1 MNQEEIIRDEAK
13 NFVIDNLHSHV
24 EGTYYNGYKTFM
36 ADLKNELTNLY
47 LPDKKM
53 IYLDEIK
60 RQVISVKDKHNSN
73 CPTFQSGNTCA
84 TEKDYLKVEFY
95 VQQEIDELP
104 SILKPNEITDKKHKR
119 TKVFVSYSHAD
130 KIWLDKLKR
139 HFKPFKD
146 KIDFWED
153 SQIKPGQEWLKEIE
167 TAMNQTKVA
176 IFLVSADFFA
186 SDFITNKEVPKLLE
200 TAKSEGA
207 LILSVILRPC
217 AFDLFPDLNRYQAA
231 NNPSNPVS
239 AMSEN
244 DAETLWASLV
254 RQVMQMVE

>member
-1 MNQEEIIRDEAK
+1 MTQEEIIRDEAN
-13 NFVIDNLHSHV
+13 NFVRENLRSKV
-24 EGTYYNGYKTFM
+24 EGAHHNGYKTFINE
-36 ADLKNELTNLY
+36 LKNELTNLY
-47 LPDKKM
+47 QTDVKM
-53 IYLDEIK
+53 IFLDGVK
-60 RQVISVKDKHNSN
+60 KQVALVKDKHNQN
-73 CPTFQSGNTCA
+73 CATFQSGQTCQK
-84 TEKDYLKVEFY
+84 EKDYMKVEFY

-104 SILKPNEITDKKHKR
+104 ILIRPNTTIDIVHQR

-130 KIWLDKLKR
+130 KIWLDRLKR

-167 TAMNQTKVA
+167 TAMNQAKVA
-176 IFLVSADFFA
+176 ILLVSADFFA
-186 SDFITNKEVPKLLE
+186 SDFIANKEVPKLLE

-207 LILSVILRPC
+207 LILTVILKPC

-239 AMSEN
+239 AMSDN